1 MVTDSGI
8 GLLLTQSHIRARI
21 PHPAQCAVLELDTL
35 DVSGEGAGNPAIP
48 VHGDNLVYVI
58 YTSGSTGKPKGVG
71 VRHRSLRNRLVW
83 MQQAHGLV
91 AGDVILQKTPFSFD
105 VSVWEFFWPLMN
117 GARLAVAAPGDHRDP
132 ARLIEL
138 IRRYAVTTIHFVPSM
153 LQNFISG
160 DDTQTCTT
168 LRRILCSGEAL
179 PMELQRKI
187 LRQFHW
193 AKLFNLYGPTEAAI
207 DVTQWACKNDAL
219 DSVAIGQPI
228 SDTKTCILDTDLNLV
243 PQGVA
248 GELYLGG
255 VGLARGYLNRRGLTA
270 ERFVADP
277 FDEKG
282 GRLYRTGDLARWRR
296 DGQIEYLGRLDNQ
309 IKVRGFRIELG
320 EIEAQLILQPGVRE
334 AVVVARR
341 GTGGTRLMAY
351 VSAHAG
357 ERLDISVL
365 REALSKTLPHY
376 MIPSAIMMLDSLP
389 LSPNGK
395 VDRRM
400 LPKPEVAN
408 IGRYEAPQGEM
419 EEVVAT
425 IWADVLGIGQVG
437 RNDNFFALGG
447 HSLAILQVQQKLE
460 QILSIALPL
469 RLYFENPQLID
480 IVRVLQ
486 EKRSLVP
493 EKSAELRGIAHLLD
507 LLES

>member
-1 MVTDSGI
+1 
-8 GLLLTQSHIRARI
+8 
-21 PHPAQCAVLELDTL
+21 
-35 DVSGEGAGNPAIP
+35 
-48 VHGDNLVYVI
+48 
-58 YTSGSTGKPKGVG
+58 GVAM
-71 VRHRSLRNRLVW
+71 RHRSLRNRLVW

-132 ARLIEL
+132 LRLIEL
-138 IRRYAVTTIHFVPSM
+138 IRRHAVTTIHFVPSM
-153 LQNFISG
+153 LQNFISCNN
-160 DDTQTCTT
+160 TQTCTT

-179 PMELQRKI
+179 SMELQHKT
-187 LRQFHW
+187 LRQLHW

-207 DVTQWACKNDAL
+207 DVTQWACKNDAHG
-219 DSVAIGQPI
+219 SVAIGQPI
-228 SDTKTCILDTDLNLV
+228 SDTKTRILDTDLNLV

-255 VGLARGYLNRRGLTA
+255 VGLARGYLNRRGLTT

-282 GRLYRTGDLARWRR
+282 GRLYRTGDLARWRG

-309 IKVRGFRIELG
+309 VKVRGFRIELG
-320 EIEAQLILQPGVRE
+320 EIEAQLLLQREVRE

-341 GTGGTRLMAY
+341 GTGGTRLVAY
-351 VSAHAG
+351 VSVHAG
-357 ERLDISVL
+357 KSLDIPVL
-365 REALSKTLPHY
+365 REALSKALPDY
-376 MIPSAIMMLDSLP
+376 MIPAAIMVLDSLP

-400 LPKPEVAN
+400 LPKPEFAN
-408 IGRYEAPQGEM
+408 IDHYEAPQGEM
-419 EEVVAT
+419 EEVVAD

-447 HSLAILQVQQKLE
+447 HSLAILQVQQKL
-460 QILSIALPL
+460 QQNLSVSLPL
-469 RLYFENPQLID
+469 RSYFENPLLTDLVSVIQD
-480 IVRVLQ
+480 Q
-486 EKRSLVP
+486 RSLRVM
-493 EKSAELRGIAHLLD
+493 EHVEHAELMGMSELLD